1 MIIVNVNNK
10 NNSNT
15 YSNKPI
21 YKFSITIAI
30 STNKTFITNKTL
42 TGEKTNNNTYFITS
56 IL

>member
-1 MIIVNVNNK
+1 MIIVNNK

-15 YSNKPI
+15 YSNKAI